1 MDINNFNKKFNSAI
15 NVLEKFNEAG
25 YEAYF
30 VGGCVRDY
38 LLNDEFSDIDITTNA
53 LPDEVKQIFKKSIDT
68 GIQHGTV
75 TILVNGDSF
84 EVTTSMTGQVKLI
97 RWLSKQS
104 GTCYCI
110 DIDKD
115 NELNESL
122 GYKYKDIYTKLIE
135 KSFKQLLSRI
145 DEIVV

>member
-1 MDINNFNKKFNSAI
+1 MLETYREIRDSYIAKINRKLKKKNKTLKDIKPKNYIS
-15 NVLEKFNEAG
+15 NEYG
-25 YEAYF
+25 K
-30 VGGCVRDY
+30 D
-38 LLNDEFSDIDITTNA
+38 
-53 LPDEVKQIFKKSIDT
+53 
-68 GIQHGTV
+68 
-75 TILVNGDSF
+75 DSF

-122 GYKYKDIYTKLIE
+122 GYKYKDIFISLLE
-135 KSFKQLLSRI
+135 KSFKQLIRSI
-145 DEIVV
+145 

>member
-1 MDINNFNKKFNSAI
+1 MLKEYREIRDSYIAKINRKLKKKNKTLKDIKPKNYISSEYGK
-15 NVLEKFNEAG
+15 
-25 YEAYF
+25 
-30 VGGCVRDY
+30 D
-38 LLNDEFSDIDITTNA
+38 
-53 LPDEVKQIFKKSIDT
+53 
-68 GIQHGTV
+68 
-75 TILVNGDSF
+75 DSF

-122 GYKYKDIYTKLIE
+122 GYKYKDVFISLLE
-135 KSFKQLLSRI
+135 KSFKQLIRSI
-145 DEIVV
+145 

>member
-1 MDINNFNKKFNSAI
+1 MLETYREIRDSYIAKINRKLKKKNKTLKDIKPKNYIS
-15 NVLEKFNEAG
+15 NE
-25 YEAYF
+25 YSK
-30 VGGCVRDY
+30 D
-38 LLNDEFSDIDITTNA
+38 
-53 LPDEVKQIFKKSIDT
+53 
-68 GIQHGTV
+68 
-75 TILVNGDSF
+75 DSF

-122 GYKYKDIYTKLIE
+122 GYKYKDIYVKLIE
-135 KSFKQLLSRI
+135 KSYKQLLSRI

>member
-1 MDINNFNKKFNSAI
+1 MLETYREIRDSYIAKINRKLKKKNKTLKDIK
-15 NVLEKFNEAG
+15 
-25 YEAYF
+25 
-30 VGGCVRDY
+30 
-38 LLNDEFSDIDITTNA
+38 
-53 LPDEVKQIFKKSIDT
+53 PKSYISSEYSKD
-68 GIQHGTV
+68 
-75 TILVNGDSF
+75 DSF

-122 GYKYKDIYTKLIE
+122 GYKYKDIFISLLE
-135 KSFKQLLSRI
+135 KSFKQLIRSI
-145 DEIVV
+145 

>member
-1 MDINNFNKKFNSAI
+1 MLETYREIRDSYIAKINRKLKKKNKTLKDIKPKNYIS
-15 NVLEKFNEAG
+15 NEYG
-25 YEAYF
+25 K
-30 VGGCVRDY
+30 D
-38 LLNDEFSDIDITTNA
+38 
-53 LPDEVKQIFKKSIDT
+53 
-68 GIQHGTV
+68 
-75 TILVNGDSF
+75 DSF

-122 GYKYKDIYTKLIE
+122 GYKYKDIYIKLME
-135 KSFKQLLSRI
+135 KSYRHLLSKI
-145 DEIVV
+145 DDIVV

>member
-1 MDINNFNKKFNSAI
+1 MLKEYREIRDSYIAKINRKLKKKNKTLKDI
-15 NVLEKFNEAG
+15 
-25 YEAYF
+25 
-30 VGGCVRDY
+30 
-38 LLNDEFSDIDITTNA
+38 
-53 LPDEVKQIFKKSIDT
+53 KSKNYISSEYGKD
-68 GIQHGTV
+68 
-75 TILVNGDSF
+75 DSF

-122 GYKYKDIYTKLIE
+122 GYKYKDIYVKLIE
-135 KSFKQLLSRI
+135 KSYKQLLSRI

>member
-1 MDINNFNKKFNSAI
+1 MLETYREIRDSYIAKINRKLKKKNKTLKDIKPKNYISSEYGK
-15 NVLEKFNEAG
+15 
-25 YEAYF
+25 
-30 VGGCVRDY
+30 D
-38 LLNDEFSDIDITTNA
+38 
-53 LPDEVKQIFKKSIDT
+53 
-68 GIQHGTV
+68 
-75 TILVNGDSF
+75 DSF

-122 GYKYKDIYTKLIE
+122 GYKYKDIYVKLIE
-135 KSFKQLLSRI
+135 KSYKQLLSRI

>member
-1 MDINNFNKKFNSAI
+1 MLETYREIRDSYIAKINRKLKKKNKTLKDIKPKNYI
-15 NVLEKFNEAG
+15 
-25 YEAYF
+25 
-30 VGGCVRDY
+30 
-38 LLNDEFSDIDITTNA
+38 
-53 LPDEVKQIFKKSIDT
+53 SIE
-68 GIQHGTV
+68 HGKD
-75 TILVNGDSF
+75 DSF

-122 GYKYKDIYTKLIE
+122 GYKYKDIYIKLME
-135 KSFKQLLSRI
+135 KSYKQLLSRI
-145 DEIVV
+145 DKIVV

>member
-1 MDINNFNKKFNSAI
+1 MLKEYREIRDSYITKINRKLKKKNKTLKDIKPKNYIS
-15 NVLEKFNEAG
+15 NEYG
-25 YEAYF
+25 K
-30 VGGCVRDY
+30 D
-38 LLNDEFSDIDITTNA
+38 
-53 LPDEVKQIFKKSIDT
+53 
-68 GIQHGTV
+68 
-75 TILVNGDSF
+75 DSF

-122 GYKYKDIYTKLIE
+122 GYKYKDIYIKLME

>member
-1 MDINNFNKKFNSAI
+1 MLKEYREIRDSYITKINRKLKKKNRTLKDIKPKNYIS
-15 NVLEKFNEAG
+15 NEYG
-25 YEAYF
+25 K
-30 VGGCVRDY
+30 D
-38 LLNDEFSDIDITTNA
+38 
-53 LPDEVKQIFKKSIDT
+53 
-68 GIQHGTV
+68 
-75 TILVNGDSF
+75 DSF

-122 GYKYKDIYTKLIE
+122 GYKYKDIYIKLME
-135 KSFKQLLSRI
+135 KSYKHLLSKI
-145 DEIVV
+145 DDIVV

>member
-1 MDINNFNKKFNSAI
+1 MLKEYREIRDSYIAKINRKLKKKNKTLKDIKPKNYISSEYGK
-15 NVLEKFNEAG
+15 
-25 YEAYF
+25 
-30 VGGCVRDY
+30 D
-38 LLNDEFSDIDITTNA
+38 
-53 LPDEVKQIFKKSIDT
+53 
-68 GIQHGTV
+68 
-75 TILVNGDSF
+75 DSF

-122 GYKYKDIYTKLIE
+122 GYKYKDIYIKLME
-135 KSFKQLLSRI
+135 KSFNKLISNLKTM
-145 DEIVV
+145 

>member
-1 MDINNFNKKFNSAI
+1 MLKEYREIRDSYIAKINRKLKKKNKTLKDIKPKNYIS
-15 NVLEKFNEAG
+15 NEYG
-25 YEAYF
+25 K
-30 VGGCVRDY
+30 D
-38 LLNDEFSDIDITTNA
+38 
-53 LPDEVKQIFKKSIDT
+53 
-68 GIQHGTV
+68 
-75 TILVNGDSF
+75 DSF

-122 GYKYKDIYTKLIE
+122 GYKYKDIYVKLIE
-135 KSFKQLLSRI
+135 KSYKQLLSRI

>member
-1 MDINNFNKKFNSAI
+1 MLKEYREIRDSYIAKINRKLKKKNKTLKDIKPKNYISSEYGK
-15 NVLEKFNEAG
+15 
-25 YEAYF
+25 
-30 VGGCVRDY
+30 D
-38 LLNDEFSDIDITTNA
+38 
-53 LPDEVKQIFKKSIDT
+53 
-68 GIQHGTV
+68 
-75 TILVNGDSF
+75 DSF

-122 GYKYKDIYTKLIE
+122 GYKYKDIFISLLE
-135 KSFKQLLSRI
+135 KSFKQLIRSI
-145 DEIVV
+145 

>member
-1 MDINNFNKKFNSAI
+1 MLETYREIRDSYIAKINRKLKKKNKTLKDIKPKNYIS
-15 NVLEKFNEAG
+15 NEYG
-25 YEAYF
+25 K
-30 VGGCVRDY
+30 D
-38 LLNDEFSDIDITTNA
+38 
-53 LPDEVKQIFKKSIDT
+53 
-68 GIQHGTV
+68 
-75 TILVNGDSF
+75 DSF

-104 GTCYCI
+104 GMCYCI

-122 GYKYKDIYTKLIE
+122 GYKYKDIFISLLE

>member
-1 MDINNFNKKFNSAI
+1 MLETYREIRDSYIAKINRKLKKKNKTLKNIKPKNYIS
-15 NVLEKFNEAG
+15 NEYG
-25 YEAYF
+25 K
-30 VGGCVRDY
+30 D
-38 LLNDEFSDIDITTNA
+38 
-53 LPDEVKQIFKKSIDT
+53 
-68 GIQHGTV
+68 
-75 TILVNGDSF
+75 DSF

-122 GYKYKDIYTKLIE
+122 GYKYKDVFISLLE

>member
-1 MDINNFNKKFNSAI
+1 MLKEYREIRDSYIAKINRKLKKKNKTLKDIKPKNYISS
-15 NVLEKFNEAG
+15 EYG
-25 YEAYF
+25 
-30 VGGCVRDY
+30 RD
-38 LLNDEFSDIDITTNA
+38 
-53 LPDEVKQIFKKSIDT
+53 
-68 GIQHGTV
+68 
-75 TILVNGDSF
+75 DSF

-122 GYKYKDIYTKLIE
+122 GYKYKDIFISLLE
-135 KSFKQLLSRI
+135 KSFKQLIRSI
-145 DEIVV
+145 

>member
-1 MDINNFNKKFNSAI
+1 MLETYREIRDSYIAKINRKLKKKNKTLKDIKPKNYI
-15 NVLEKFNEAG
+15 
-25 YEAYF
+25 
-30 VGGCVRDY
+30 
-38 LLNDEFSDIDITTNA
+38 
-53 LPDEVKQIFKKSIDT
+53 SIEHSKD
-68 GIQHGTV
+68 
-75 TILVNGDSF
+75 DSF

-122 GYKYKDIYTKLIE
+122 GYKYKDIYTKLME

>member
-1 MDINNFNKKFNSAI
+1 MLKEYREIRDSYIAKINRKLKKKNKTLKDIKPKNYI
-15 NVLEKFNEAG
+15 
-25 YEAYF
+25 
-30 VGGCVRDY
+30 
-38 LLNDEFSDIDITTNA
+38 
-53 LPDEVKQIFKKSIDT
+53 SIE
-68 GIQHGTV
+68 HGKD
-75 TILVNGDSF
+75 DSF

-122 GYKYKDIYTKLIE
+122 GYKYKDVFISLLE
-135 KSFKQLLSRI
+135 KSFKQLLYRI

>member
-1 MDINNFNKKFNSAI
+1 MLKEYREIRDSYIAKINRKLKKKNKTLKDIKPKNYIS
-15 NVLEKFNEAG
+15 NEYG
-25 YEAYF
+25 K
-30 VGGCVRDY
+30 D
-38 LLNDEFSDIDITTNA
+38 
-53 LPDEVKQIFKKSIDT
+53 
-68 GIQHGTV
+68 
-75 TILVNGDSF
+75 DSF

-122 GYKYKDIYTKLIE
+122 GYKYKDVFISLLE
-135 KSFKQLLSRI
+135 KSFKQLIRSI
-145 DEIVV
+145 

>member
-1 MDINNFNKKFNSAI
+1 MLETYREIRDSYIAKINRKLKKKNKTLKDIKPKNYISSEYGK
-15 NVLEKFNEAG
+15 
-25 YEAYF
+25 
-30 VGGCVRDY
+30 D
-38 LLNDEFSDIDITTNA
+38 
-53 LPDEVKQIFKKSIDT
+53 
-68 GIQHGTV
+68 
-75 TILVNGDSF
+75 DSF
-84 EVTTSMTGQVKLI
+84 EVTASMTGQVKLI

-122 GYKYKDIYTKLIE
+122 GYKYKDIYVKLIE
-135 KSFKQLLSRI
+135 KSFKQLLYRI

>member
-1 MDINNFNKKFNSAI
+1 MLKEYREIRDSYIAKINRKLKKKNKTLKDIKPKNYIS
-15 NVLEKFNEAG
+15 NEYG
-25 YEAYF
+25 K
-30 VGGCVRDY
+30 D
-38 LLNDEFSDIDITTNA
+38 
-53 LPDEVKQIFKKSIDT
+53 
-68 GIQHGTV
+68 
-75 TILVNGDSF
+75 DSF

-122 GYKYKDIYTKLIE
+122 GYKYKDIYVKLME
-135 KSFKQLLSRI
+135 KSYKQLLSRI

>member
-1 MDINNFNKKFNSAI
+1 MLETYREIRDSYIAKINRKLKKKNKTLKDIKPKNYISSEYGK
-15 NVLEKFNEAG
+15 
-25 YEAYF
+25 
-30 VGGCVRDY
+30 D
-38 LLNDEFSDIDITTNA
+38 
-53 LPDEVKQIFKKSIDT
+53 
-68 GIQHGTV
+68 
-75 TILVNGDSF
+75 DSF

-122 GYKYKDIYTKLIE
+122 GYKYKDIYIKLIE
-135 KSFKQLLSRI
+135 KSYKQLLSRI

>member
-1 MDINNFNKKFNSAI
+1 MLKEYREIRDSYIAKINRKLKKKNKTLKDIKPKNYISSEYGK
-15 NVLEKFNEAG
+15 
-25 YEAYF
+25 
-30 VGGCVRDY
+30 D
-38 LLNDEFSDIDITTNA
+38 
-53 LPDEVKQIFKKSIDT
+53 
-68 GIQHGTV
+68 
-75 TILVNGDSF
+75 DSF

-122 GYKYKDIYTKLIE
+122 GYKYKDIYVKLIE
-135 KSFKQLLSRI
+135 KSYKQLLSRI

>member
-1 MDINNFNKKFNSAI
+1 MLKEYREIRDSYIAKINRKLKKKNKTLKDIKPKNYI
-15 NVLEKFNEAG
+15 
-25 YEAYF
+25 
-30 VGGCVRDY
+30 
-38 LLNDEFSDIDITTNA
+38 
-53 LPDEVKQIFKKSIDT
+53 SIEHSKDD
-68 GIQHGTV
+68 
-75 TILVNGDSF
+75 NF

-122 GYKYKDIYTKLIE
+122 GYKYKDVFISLLE
-135 KSFKQLLSRI
+135 KSFKQLIRNI
-145 DEIVV
+145 